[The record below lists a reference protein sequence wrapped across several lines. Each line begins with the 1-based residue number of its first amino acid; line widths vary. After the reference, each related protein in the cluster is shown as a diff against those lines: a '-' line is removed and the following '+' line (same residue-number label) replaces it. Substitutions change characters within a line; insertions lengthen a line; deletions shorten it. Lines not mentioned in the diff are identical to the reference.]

1 MFINHKIYDLAHNM
15 IGATGVAFKTS
26 YIDDMLKKFRIDYS
40 FKVYFIDKDGN
51 IVLYERGFND
61 LKNINDSEMLSS
73 YKDEIINKKDGII
86 NIELDSDEYLVNVKY
101 IDELHLYLIVEA
113 KVSTFTAEVKRVFY
127 INLLISIFITIF
139 ITMIILNTIH
149 RYNKKLEHMARH
161 DSLTNLPN
169 RRSFNS
175 SFKKMMLLHDRQKNN
190 LSVLFFDI
198 DDFKKINDTVGHHV
212 GDEVLQRI
220 AEVIKECIRKTDLT
234 ARWGGEEFI
243 VALIDSSF
251 EDTELIAQKLR
262 KSIEADAKLQELVG
276 YKVTASFGLT
286 SVGEH
291 DKTDKVFQRV
301 DDAMYQAKADG
312 KNRITIF

>member
-1 MFINHKIYDLAHNM
+1 
-15 IGATGVAFKTS
+15 
-26 YIDDMLKKFRIDYS
+26 
-40 FKVYFIDKDGN
+40 
-51 IVLYERGFND
+51 
-61 LKNINDSEMLSS
+61 
-73 YKDEIINKKDGII
+73 
-86 NIELDSDEYLVNVKY
+86 
-101 IDELHLYLIVEA
+101 
-113 KVSTFTAEVKRVFY
+113 
-127 INLLISIFITIF
+127 
-139 ITMIILNTIH
+139 
-149 RYNKKLEHMARH
+149 MARH

-190 LSVLFFDI
+190 LSVLFFEI

-220 AEVIKECIRKTDLT
+220 AEVIRECIRKTDLT

-262 KSIEADAKLQELVG
+262 KSIEDDAKLQELVG

-301 DDAMYQAKADG
+301 DDAMYRAKSDG
-312 KNRITIF
+312 KNRIIIF